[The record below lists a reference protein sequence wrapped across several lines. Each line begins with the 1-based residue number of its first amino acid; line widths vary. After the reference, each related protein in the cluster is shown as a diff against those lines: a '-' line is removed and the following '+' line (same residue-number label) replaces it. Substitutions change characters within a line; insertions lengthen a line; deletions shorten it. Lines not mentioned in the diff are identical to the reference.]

1 MTIQEMKEKALEFGY
16 TNEEIAMYVDVC
28 PEVIDDLFSNPPILP
43 EPPTLEILELLFSSF
58 HLESSDSQQAS
69 IVREP
74 LNAYTYKKKQGRYTI
89 DDYYNLPEDHRF
101 ELIDGKLYYMA
112 APTHKHQLLIG
123 VIHTFLFNHVM
134 KNKGP
139 CLPMLSPTDVQL
151 DKDIFT
157 MLQPDILILCDRS
170 KLIDRCLYGAPDFVL
185 EVLSPSTRKKDIS
198 IKVPKYMKAGVKEC
212 WLIDPKKKIVLVY
225 TSDAPDT
232 PTIYGFDCKIPVGI
246 WNGECEIDFQEVYE
260 YVKFLYT

>member
-101 ELIDGKLYYMA
+101 ELIDGKLYYSSLGFSQEIGNMLIDKEGDQPNPNMSVGCLEGLCSGTAIVKYAAKKGLTVAHAGEFFELAAKGNEIAVELRNVWLDNMA
-112 APTHKHQLLIG
+112 RGIGSLVNVLEPDLFVIGGG
-123 VIHTFLFNHVM
+123 VIQSSEYFLED
-134 KNKGP
+134 
-139 CLPMLSPTDVQL
+139 L
-151 DKDIFT
+151 
-157 MLQPDILILCDRS
+157 
-170 KLIDRCLYGAPDFVL
+170 
-185 EVLSPSTRKKDIS
+185 RKKVNDYVFAQMKDKVV
-198 IKVPKYMKAGVKEC
+198 IKLAHFDQDAGIIGAA
-212 WLIDPKKKIVLVY
+212 LLVR
-225 TSDAPDT
+225 
-232 PTIYGFDCKIPVGI
+232 
-246 WNGECEIDFQEVYE
+246 
-260 YVKFLYT
+260 